1 MCLQGVHSLLTDLVV
16 DLTTHP
22 CVTAGTDAFV
32 AGHSKGF
39 QSLRLPHGG
48 SLTISPA
55 EHDVGESDVSQG
67 QAALGAACLH
77 TVHAFTP
84 CMHAFVEDAHH

>member
-39 QSLRLPHGG
+39 QSLKDMVVALPSALLSMMWG
-48 SLTISPA
+48 SLMSVKDRQ
-55 EHDVGESDVSQG
+55 HLVQ
-67 QAALGAACLH
+67 
-77 TVHAFTP
+77 HAFTP